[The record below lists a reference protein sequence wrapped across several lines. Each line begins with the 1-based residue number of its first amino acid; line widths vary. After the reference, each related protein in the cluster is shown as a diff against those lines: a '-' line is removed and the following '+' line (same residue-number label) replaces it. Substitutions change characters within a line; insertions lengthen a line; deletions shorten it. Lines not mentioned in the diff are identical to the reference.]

1 MNDVEAYGILVFGGG
16 KAGKTLAMDQA
27 AAGKRVAMVEE
38 GMIGGSCI
46 NVACIPTKALVRS
59 AQLVGL
65 ARRAEEFGQVR
76 TAPAAIDMGRVAAR
90 TAAVVAGMVDINRRA
105 FEASGLDLVLG
116 WGRFVAPRVI
126 EVATAAGP
134 RRLTGERIYVD
145 LGTRAAIPPIP
156 GLREAAP
163 LTHVEA
169 LTLDVL
175 PARLLVIGGGY
186 VGLELSQAFRHLGS
200 EVVVIER
207 GRQLAA
213 REDSDVAAAIQA
225 RFAADGIELALD
237 ARVAAVAGTSG
248 ASVTVRLDDGRSF
261 AGTHLLVAAGRQPMT
276 GGIGLELAGV
286 ELDAHGFIRVDERL
300 QTSAPGI
307 WALGEVAGSPMFTH
321 VSLDDYRV
329 AKSGITGGTRTTAG
343 RMIPYCVFIEPE
355 FARVGLSETEARR
368 AGVVYRLAK
377 LPMGVIPR
385 ARTLREQEGLM
396 KALIAADDDRILG
409 FAMLGAQAGE
419 VMAAVQMA
427 MLGGLPFTALRD
439 GILAHPTLAEGLNML
454 FANVGSAESLPVP
467 EPVSSGTGVDAA

>member
-1 MNDVEAYGILVFGGG
+1 MKDVEAYDILVFGGG

-27 AAGKRVAMVEE
+27 AAGKRVATVEA
-38 GMIGGSCI
+38 GMIGGACI

-59 AQLVGL
+59 AQTAAL

-76 TAPAAIDMGRVAAR
+76 TAPVAIDMGRVAAR

-105 FEASGLDLVLG
+105 FEASGMELVLG

-126 EVATAAGP
+126 EVATGAGP
-134 RRLTGERIYVD
+134 RRLTGERIYLD

-156 GLREAAP
+156 GLRDAAP

-186 VGLELSQAFRHLGS
+186 VGMELAQAFRHLGS

-207 GRQLAA
+207 GPQLAA

-225 RFAADGIELALD
+225 RFAEDGIELALG
-237 ARVAAVAGTSG
+237 ARVAAVAGASG
-248 ASVTVRLDDGRSF
+248 AGVAVRLDDGRSF

-286 ELDAHGFIRVDERL
+286 ELDARGFIRVDERL

-307 WALGEVAGSPMFTH
+307 WAMGEVAGSPMFTH

-329 AKSGITGGTRTTAG
+329 AKSGIAGGARTTAG
-343 RMIPYCVFIEPE
+343 RMVPSCVFIEPE
-355 FARVGLSETEARR
+355 FARVGLSETEARQT
-368 AGVVYRLAK
+368 GVKYRLAK
-377 LPMGVIPR
+377 IPMDVVPR
-385 ARTLREQEGLM
+385 ARTLGERQGFM

-419 VMAAVQMA
+419 VMAVVQVA

-454 FANVGSAESLPVP
+454 FAKVSPAKGLPVS
-467 EPVSSGTGVDAA
+467 EPFSSGAGVDAA